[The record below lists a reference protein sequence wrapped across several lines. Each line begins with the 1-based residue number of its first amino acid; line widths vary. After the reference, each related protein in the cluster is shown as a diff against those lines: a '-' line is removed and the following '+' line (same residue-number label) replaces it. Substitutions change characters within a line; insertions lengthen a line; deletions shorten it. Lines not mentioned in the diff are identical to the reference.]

1 MILRH
6 RRKMHFESMSDLPE
20 CEPELEAESEPD
32 SLEILQAGSTSSND
46 LYTIIRQGPSPYLL
60 SLLRYEPART
70 AFIDLISA
78 TLDGTTREHSG
89 EDIGSHRTMT
99 GSSGDGDLQTSR
111 NE

>member
-20 CEPELEAESEPD
+20 CEPELKAESEPD

-99 GSSGDGDLQTSR
+99 GSSGDEDLQTSR

>member
-1 MILRH
+1 
-6 RRKMHFESMSDLPE
+6 MHLESLSDLHG

-32 SLEILQAGSTSSND
+32 SLEIPQAGSTSSD
-46 LYTIIRQGPSPYLL
+46 DAYAIIRPGPSPYLLSL

-99 GSSGDGDLQTSR
+99 GSSGDEDLQTSR